1 MVSREKTLAA
11 AFQAPPE
18 MPFPAFYGGYL
29 DADLRDCVHSTAYGS
44 FGSWGWFRMP
54 PASVLLPHLGGYG
67 RSVEGVVSDALC
79 FCFAAAAVSKEWCQ
93 ALSNCQ
99 GAAAKKERRS
109 VRTGPGVSFRSR
121 ENTGGKTHGYYQS
134 KTLVTG
140 AASVPGEARNAAA
153 RAFFSYT
160 IKRRILF
167 FHGEGHPTKAQR
179 SGFCGE
185 EESGEAPPAAEK
197 ASRFRGSGA
206 IGGPE
211 GAGNRNAATVC
222 KGATERYEGCP
233 PPQGVPNIA
242 QFDPTTNGGF
252 ARGGAASHRPSPHF
266 PAPGTG
272 APPYPRAGKEV
283 LKPPGFPGTPVITP
297 VFPDAP
303 AKSSRPAGSG

>member
-1 MVSREKTLAA
+1 MRPFRAREAAAKADGLRLRRGDEPFSRWHGGAGEARHLQNPLSLFGCAEKRKRFLMVSREKTLAA

-167 FHGEGHPTKAQR
+167 FLGKREW
-179 SGFCGE
+179 GF
-185 EESGEAPPAAEK
+185 
-197 ASRFRGSGA
+197 
-206 IGGPE
+206 
-211 GAGNRNAATVC
+211 
-222 KGATERYEGCP
+222 
-233 PPQGVPNIA
+233 
-242 QFDPTTNGGF
+242 
-252 ARGGAASHRPSPHF
+252 
-266 PAPGTG
+266 
-272 APPYPRAGKEV
+272 
-283 LKPPGFPGTPVITP
+283 
-297 VFPDAP
+297 
-303 AKSSRPAGSG
+303 

>member
-167 FHGEGHPTKAQR
+167 FL
-179 SGFCGE
+179 
-185 EESGEAPPAAEK
+185 
-197 ASRFRGSGA
+197 SRKKRM
-206 IGGPE
+206 
-211 GAGNRNAATVC
+211 
-222 KGATERYEGCP
+222 
-233 PPQGVPNIA
+233 GVLP
-242 QFDPTTNGGF
+242 
-252 ARGGAASHRPSPHF
+252 RGGAASLRASPALLLHS
-266 PAPGTG
+266 GTG
-272 APPYPRAGKEV
+272 RKTKGAASAAPLFSGYIFSGASTPMSFRPFFSTIRAQSASFRRAAATWG
-283 LKPPGFPGTPVITP
+283 
-297 VFPDAP
+297 
-303 AKSSRPAGSG
+303 SSPLMRQAV